1 MLNLY
6 ATHPGRCGN
15 SLSLEVLWL
24 PVVRKAMG
32 GGGQL
37 QELSEPA
44 EVTSSQALIPSPGEL
59 QRVMDGWALEG
70 Q

>member
-1 MLNLY
+1 M
-6 ATHPGRCGN
+6 AACSQKGN
-15 SLSLEVLWL
+15 
-24 PVVRKAMG
+24 G